1 MTKRASRLFL
11 SSQKSAI
18 VFSRLTFVRNVG
30 ELAEGWYDP
39 ITLQRAQA
47 SAVESSHAVGPRPSQ
62 PNRLEQLGGDSAD
75 KNSDD
80 DLVGPALP
88 GKEGATYHKS
98 RKSGPAIPNLQDLE
112 LQRGK
117 VFKIPITI
125 FTDQTLFLPPT
136 DDGFLSFD

>member
-1 MTKRASRLFL
+1 M
-11 SSQKSAI
+11 
-18 VFSRLTFVRNVG
+18 RNVG

-39 ITLQRAQA
+39 TTLQRAQA
-47 SAVESSHAVGPRPSQ
+47 SAVDSSHAVGPRASQ
-62 PNRLEQLGGDSAD
+62 PNRPEQLGSDPAD

-88 GKEGATYHKS
+88 GKEGATHHKS

-117 VFKIPITI
+117 DFRVLITI
-125 FTDQTLFLPPT
+125 FTDQPLFLPPT
-136 DDGFLSFD
+136 DDRFL